1 MKFLRILVPLIAAL
15 LLSASAQRAVAEEA
29 QAPQSAAAQHADVA
43 KPAWASNWRS
53 QPEPVAQAGSTMM
66 VALVGCIAL
75 FSFGIWAAKRLGLVK
90 PAGTLS
96 GLRVLERTPL
106 SPKTS
111 LCLVEARGKQFLVS
125 VGSERVSLI
134 SSLRVGDSPEIDG
147 SFEELLCEKSQPIS
161 AC

>member
-1 MKFLRILVPLIAAL
+1 MKYLRVIASAIVALTLTGSAPIAFADDAPIAAEKL
-15 LLSASAQRAVAEEA
+15 VEKS
-29 QAPQSAAAQHADVA
+29 DA
-43 KPAWASNWRS
+43 KPAWATNWRTQS
-53 QPEPVAQAGSTMM
+53 EPVAETGSTMM

-75 FSFGIWAAKRLGLVK
+75 FSVGIWTAKRFGLVK
-90 PAGTLS
+90 PAGKLS

-134 SSLRVGDSPEIDG
+134 SSLSVGDPLDADG
-147 SFEELLCEKSQPIS
+147 SFEELLCEKPQPIS